1 MIQDILALLTV
12 SGAIIY
18 MVWGI
23 YKVVKPSKNEQ
34 NIFCG
39 GCYASGCA
47 VKSIKQNANRHK

>member
-23 YKVVKPSKNEQ
+23 YKAVKPNKNEQ
-34 NIFCG
+34 NTFCG

-47 VKSIKQNANRHK
+47 VKSIKQNANSHK